1 MSDLQLA
8 LLRELVAADASLAAD
23 LAELESLADETA
35 AVRER
40 ADALAALLAGADAER
55 GRLATEVEQAERDLA
70 ERVETL
76 KDAESELAIAESKG
90 DDERLAAARRFVVR
104 ARDSQRVANRR
115 VEAARAEAHAFADR
129 VRAAEHE
136 VPEIETRAAVVAES
150 LRGRPRLAEAAGHG
164 PGPGLVGVIEWASGA
179 RAALF
184 VARTAVATER
194 EALIRQA
201 NELGS
206 VILGE
211 PLYAASPIVV
221 AATVES
227 APRSAAGR

>member
-1 MSDLQLA
+1 M
-8 LLRELVAADASLAAD
+8 
-23 LAELESLADETA
+23 
-35 AVRER
+35 
-40 ADALAALLAGADAER
+40 
-55 GRLATEVEQAERDLA
+55 
-70 ERVETL
+70 
-76 KDAESELAIAESKG
+76 
-90 DDERLAAARRFVVR
+90 
-104 ARDSQRVANRR
+104 
-115 VEAARAEAHAFADR
+115 
-129 VRAAEHE
+129 
-136 VPEIETRAAVVAES
+136 VAES
-150 LRGRPRLAEAAGHG
+150 LRGRPRLAEAAGHA

-211 PLYAASPIVV
+211 PLYAASPMVV